1 MRHRTSSARARG
13 KKSADRAHLSAQS
26 TRLGATRSRR
36 ADAAVCAAPWPAAA
50 PNPPDRL
57 PPRLPRHAAVGP
69 GQTARMLQF
78 FSTREP
84 TCRGSASFE
93 QRLPPTIP
101 ASPSSCTRPALLC
114 CASRSS
120 SFMSGKLALGPLR
133 VCWARLGRTSF
144 APLGGWFGS
153 RHSSASASVQPR
165 SHARCALRAR
175 ASGRRHSSARSRSR
189 SCRACGEQSACGT
202 AARSR
207 APERDRFARRLLD
220 RHDAAAPC
228 EVERHLRARH
238 CAHLRVHTRAHAHA
252 PRDTFAAGCNARASA
267 RPVPHFCLP
276 SREHAALAPSDVTK
290 EGQPGKT

>member
-114 CASRSS
+114 RASRSS

-220 RHDAAAPC
+220 RHDAAAPRAAS
-228 EVERHLRARH
+228 VTFSRAPLRAPSRTH
-238 CAHLRVHTRAHAHA
+238 ARTHARNARRLRRLRRMLRRA
-252 PRDTFAAGCNARASA
+252 PRHTAISRRRARV
-267 RPVPHFCLP
+267 R
-276 SREHAALAPSDVTK
+276 RAPRQMKQQS
-290 EGQPGKT
+290 